1 MNHIIH
7 SLMNRSYKYQIKFL
21 NANKNYSID
30 IKQFLSYEKAIKW
43 GKKNIPNFN
52 LNSINI
58 IFT

>member
-1 MNHIIH
+1 MNQ
-7 SLMNRSYKYQIKFL
+7 SYKYQIKFL